1 MLETLQKMLYT
12 YSGGDDNMT
21 VKSGFSREGYLN
33 ENYRLFHLRDTAGQE
48 RDFHFHEFDKIVILI
63 SGKVDY
69 AVEDKK
75 YTLRPWDVLL
85 IGHHTLHK
93 ALIDIKEP
101 YERIIIYLDKNFPDR
116 IIPGAQLSEC
126 FDAADRRGQN
136 LLSPND
142 EQRESLKTTLEAL
155 ESNLTSDSFG
165 SKAMADTLLIQL
177 IIQINRISAAS
188 PNSAPTGKDD
198 KIENALSYINEHL
211 SEKLTVDALAEKVYL
226 SKYHFM
232 RLFKENTG
240 STVHAYVRQK
250 RLLYAARLIREGVNA
265 NKAASDAG
273 FSDYSAFHRAFRESF
288 SVNPGELKVTAFDG
302 KFASG
307 ALRKSAHKNSKA
319 GEK

>member
-1 MLETLQKMLYT
+1 MAA
-12 YSGGDDNMT
+12 N
-21 VKSGFSREGYLN
+21 SGFSREGYLH

-75 YTLRPWDVLL
+75 YTLEPWDVLL
-85 IGHHTLHK
+85 IGHHTIHK
-93 ALIDIKEP
+93 ALIDKKEP
-101 YERIIIYLDKNFPDR
+101 YERIIIYLDKNFPER
-116 IIPGAQLSEC
+116 VVPGAQLSEC
-126 FDAADRRGQN
+126 FDAADRAGRN
-136 LLSPND
+136 LLSPD
-142 EQRESLKTTLEAL
+142 EAQRNALKTTLEAMERDL
-155 ESNLTSDSFG
+155 ASDSFG
-165 SKAMADTLLIQL
+165 AKAMADTLLIQL

-188 PNSAPTGKDD
+188 PSPVPAVKDS

-211 SEKLTVDALAEKVYL
+211 SERLTVDILAEKVYL

-232 RLFKENTG
+232 RLFKESTG

-288 SVNPGELKVTAFDG
+288 SVSPGELK
-302 KFASG
+302 K
-307 ALRKSAHKNSKA
+307 
-319 GEK
+319 